1 MFGLFKSKPTER
13 EAIAFAEKL
22 ANGAVIEAV
31 LEQGRYVGFLIH
43 IDQSGS
49 SLAPYFVHEA
59 ARSLFVEI
67 VEILIQDGDFDPRPM
82 NRAALGLPPIENDGR
97 GTAKRALLGRSNASL
112 MQWSPPQ

>member
-22 ANGAVIEAV
+22 ANSAVIEAV
-31 LEQGRYVGFLIH
+31 IEQGRYIGFLIH

-49 SLAPYFVHEA
+49 SLAPHFVHEA
-59 ARSLFVEI
+59 ARTLFVEI
-67 VEILIQDGDFDPRPM
+67 IEVLIEDGEFNPRPM

-97 GTAKRALLGRSNASL
+97 DSAKRALLGKC
-112 MQWSPPQ
+112 